1 VQLFKLCQPLVGRG
15 GFSSQA
21 AAVVQ
26 DHTQLVAQVAVSLHL
41 QVSHTEATPVVLEV
55 RSQLVTLLAQ
65 VLAEQRMQAA
75 VAAAFGAAVAAMH
88 TQAAVAVRLS
98 RALVCTESPTR
109 LLFPP
114 VPVQFR
120 CEFLKQQRWLLPH
133 NSQGRAGR
141 VRAKSLGLFHH
152 LMT

>member
-1 VQLFKLCQPLVGRG
+1 
-15 GFSSQA
+15 
-21 AAVVQ
+21 
-26 DHTQLVAQVAVSLHL
+26 
-41 QVSHTEATPVVLEV
+41 
-55 RSQLVTLLAQ
+55 LAQ

-109 LLFPP
+109 LLFPL
-114 VPVQFR
+114 VPVQFE
-120 CEFLKQQRWLLPH
+120 CGFLKQQRWFLLH
-133 NSQGRAGR
+133 SSQER
-141 VRAKSLGLFHH
+141 VGLARPSSLGLFHH

>member
-21 AAVVQ
+21 AAVAQ
-26 DHTQLVAQVAVSLHL
+26 DHTQLVAQVGVSLHL

-75 VAAAFGAAVAAMH
+75 VAAAFGAAVAALH
-88 TQAAVAVRLS
+88 TQAAVAVRRL
-98 RALVCTESPTR
+98 RAPVYMESLTPLLLRLVA
-109 LLFPP
+109 
-114 VPVQFR
+114 VQFG
-120 CEFLKQQRWLLPH
+120 FAFPKQQRWLLLH
-133 NSQGRAGR
+133 SSQGRAGR
-141 VRAKSLGLFHH
+141 ARPNSRGLFHH
-152 LMT
+152 LMM

>member
-1 VQLFKLCQPLVGRG
+1 
-15 GFSSQA
+15 
-21 AAVVQ
+21 VVQ

-75 VAAAFGAAVAAMH
+75 VAAAFGAAVAALH

-114 VPVQFR
+114 VPVQFKF
-120 CEFLKQQRWLLPH
+120 EFLKQQRWLLLH
-133 NSQGRAGR
+133 SSQGRAGR
-141 VRAKSLGLFHH
+141 ARPNSRGLFHH
-152 LMT
+152 LMM